1 MGVYLYLHREDPD
14 RIADFEEGRRD
25 SWDYFRFDLP
35 DDRQIVAS
43 MPQRM
48 DVSKHTTLDL
58 GLYWDVLLFM
68 LCEPYRSQA
77 SPQAPGIETLHLDD
91 PLYWAIAGAH
101 VADNDTRQD
110 RPLRYSTVP
119 QVQQI
124 AETLTPV
131 TFDALRPFA
140 DGAAM
145 RRASIYRSR
154 SYINS
159 TLEEEVVTRILM
171 SLQLHYRNAVENGQ
185 IMIHEWV

>member
-1 MGVYLYLHREDPD
+1 MGVYLYLHRENPG
-14 RIADFEEGRRD
+14 RIVDFEEGRRD

-35 DDRQIVAS
+35 DDRQIPAS
-43 MPQRM
+43 TPERM
-48 DVSKHTTLDL
+48 NVSKHTTLDL

-68 LCEPYRSQA
+68 LCEPYRNQA
-77 SPQAPGIETLHLDD
+77 SPQAPGIENLHLDD

-101 VADNDTRQD
+101 VADSDTRQD

-140 DGAAM
+140 DGDTM
-145 RRASIYRSR
+145 RRAGIYRSR
-154 SYINS
+154 GYMNS
-159 TLEEEVVTRILM
+159 TREEEIVTRILI
-171 SLQLHYRNAVENGQ
+171 SLQLHYRSAVENGQ